1 MKPRNLFNKDDR
13 GVSPVIGV
21 ILMVAITV
29 ILAAVIGTFVLG
41 LGDSLGDSQPTAQL
55 NADLDESADEFTIE
69 HAGGD
74 SIESDSLRVIVSA
87 NGLTNDAE
95 GTIAQRLSVGDT
107 ITAELNQS
115 TGESPIAS
123 ETDVRIRIIHQPSDS
138 IILDRTIETT
148 TGNLEITDNSADS
161 ITFV

>member
-55 NADLDESADEFTIE
+55 NAENSSTGAELVIS
-69 HAGGD
+69 HSGGD
-74 SIESDSLRVIVSA
+74 SINQADLEVVAYSGGAAVESSDLVTSA
-87 NGLTNDAE
+87 NPVRT
-95 GTIAQRLSVGDT
+95 QVG
-107 ITAELNQS
+107 S
-115 TGESPIAS
+115 SG
-123 ETDVRIRIIHQPSDS
+123 
-138 IILDRTIETT
+138 
-148 TGNLEITDNSADS
+148 
-161 ITFV
+161 